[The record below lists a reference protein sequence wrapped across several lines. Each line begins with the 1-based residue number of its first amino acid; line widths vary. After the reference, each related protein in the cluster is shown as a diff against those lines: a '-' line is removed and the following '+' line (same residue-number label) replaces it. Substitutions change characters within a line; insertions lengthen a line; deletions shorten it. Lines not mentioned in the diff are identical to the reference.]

1 MKPKWHIAFCNVTYT
16 EYGGVTY
23 RKYYSSPALML
34 KTQLAA
40 KEYVEKRW
48 GVGNFIAPGVED
60 TGGGAFSSLFGMKV
74 IDSVEDEIP
83 YLDTTKPV
91 ITDVADADRLVM
103 GNPMTSGIMEKRCK
117 FWKYYNEHGYPVDFG
132 GYDSDVIGVA
142 TELTGMDVLRGMV
155 DDPANARRVLDIVVK
170 AMEKLATFGASLS
183 GKQYTGF
190 TYTGDDF
197 SGLLSPAMYRE
208 FAVPCYRRLYAANTT
223 RFMHSELLCAEHL
236 IIARDEVGITEFH
249 GAGCKNVTLQEMH
262 SIMGQRFWTQLT
274 PQEMLGLT
282 PHQIGERI
290 KEFVDSGCGY
300 IQLYPG
306 RGTPERNM
314 AAAIEAC
321 RRECT
326 GGMHGKI

>member
-23 RKYYSSPALML
+23 REYYSSPELML

-48 GVGNFIAPGVED
+48 GVGNFIQPGAEMA
-60 TGGGAFSSLFGMKV
+60 GGAFSSLFGMKV

-91 ITDVADADRLVM
+91 ITDVSNADRLVM
-103 GNPMTSGIMEKRCK
+103 GDLKTSGIMAKKYK
-117 FWKYYNEHGYPVDFG
+117 FWKYYHEHGYPADFG
-132 GYDSDVIGVA
+132 GEDAGVISYAV
-142 TELTGMDVLRGMV
+142 ELTGMSVMNGMA
-155 DDPANARRVLDIVVK
+155 DDPANARRVLDIVVE
-170 AMEKLATFGASLS
+170 AAEKLATFGASLS

-197 SGLLSPAMYRE
+197 SGLLSPTMYRE
-208 FAVPCYRRLYAANTT
+208 FAAPCYRRLYAANTI
-223 RFMHSELLCAEHL
+223 RFMHSELLRAEHL

-249 GAGCKNVTLQEMH
+249 GAGCKNVTLQEMY
-262 SIMGQRFWTQLT
+262 SIMGQRFWAQLT
-274 PQEMLGLT
+274 PQEMLELT
-282 PHQIGERI
+282 PHQIDERI

-300 IQLYPG
+300 VQLYPG

-321 RRECT
+321 RREC
-326 GGMHGKI
+326 